1 MERKIIGLVGNY
13 GSGKTELALNL
24 ARNMAQNGRKVRLID
39 LDIVNPYFRS
49 SEKKEQMKE
58 VGVEVVSPVYANTN
72 VDSPMLS
79 PVVGGSFAIVDTDLL
94 FDVGGDPVGAAALGQ
109 YRHKFNQAGGKLYM
123 VVNVHRPFTS
133 TAEQIITMME
143 NIQQSCSMEIDG
155 FVNNSNLSYESQPS
169 HLLAGRDILRQ
180 VSQQTGRPV
189 VMTCGLAEN
198 LSGEA
203 WDGEVFALNRYMAP
217 DFEGNQ

>member
-1 MERKIIGLVGNY
+1 MERKITGLVGNY
-13 GSGKTELALNL
+13 GSGKTEIALNL
-24 ARNMAQNGRKVRLID
+24 AQKWAKSGRKVRLID

-49 SEKKEQMKE
+49 SEKKEQMKA

-79 PVVGGSFAIVDTDLL
+79 PLVGGSFAIEDTDLL

-109 YRHKFNQAGGKLYM
+109 YRHKFGQFSGKLYM

-133 TAEQIITMME
+133 SVEQIIAMME
-143 NIQQSCSMEIDG
+143 KIQQSCSMDIDG
-155 FVNNSNLSYESQPS
+155 FINNSNLSYESKQR
-169 HLLAGRDILRQ
+169 HLLEGRDILRK
-180 VSQQTGRPV
+180 VSQNTGKPV
-189 VMTCGLAEN
+189 VMTCGLKEN

-217 DFEGNQ
+217 NFEGNQ